1 MYIWFAGIEGAV
13 ATVISISESDYI
25 LAAYSSAQEQRT
37 GAPTSQWTLIGTPN
51 STDILSALGD
61 GWTNESVD
69 LPVERSVPASVTAR
83 QIRIWVVRNIPG
95 GLSAIESALAA
106 IPDQQARQ
114 EAQVEWEFAPYCE
127 RRHPMLESIA
137 FSLGLSQE
145 QVDQAFREA
154 STI

>member
-83 QIRIWVVRNIPG
+83 QIRLWLVRHG
-95 GLSAIESALAA
+95 VSLAA
-106 IPDQQARQ
+106 VDAAIDAIQDAQARE
-114 EAQVEWEFAPYCE
+114 EARVEWDYAPYVE
-127 RRHPMLESIA
+127 RSHPMLVPLA
-137 FSLGLSQE
+137 AALGLDES
-145 QVDQAFREA
+145 QVDDAFRQA
-154 STI
+154 ATI